1 MTDQAPTP
9 EFEAPETTY
18 AAPVPEPAP
27 APVAAPVRAGFQGQ
41 RQPFDPRDKSPRIA
55 AAMSVV
61 PGLGQIYIGYY
72 VRGFVTAATFIL
84 MVYMAN
90 QVPGDIA
97 PIFGF
102 SAAFVWMFNIIDAGR
117 TAALYN
123 HSIAGVESIEL
134 PENFKMPA
142 TGGSLVGGTLLTAFG
157 LLALSN
163 TALGFSLLWL
173 ESWWPVFPLALGVYL
188 ITASLKERS
197 S

>member
-1 MTDQAPTP
+1 MNDQAPTP
-9 EFEAPETTY
+9 EFEAPAASY
-18 AAPVPEPAP
+18 AEPVPEPAP

-72 VRGFVTAATFIL
+72 VRGFVTASTFIL

-90 QVPGDIA
+90 QVPGDVA

-123 HSIAGVESIEL
+123 HSIAGAESIEL

-173 ESWWPVFPLALGVYL
+173 ESWWPVFPLALGIYL